1 MATNG
6 EKLAAIRKDA
16 AQELLHILTGD
27 DGDGALPHDIER
39 IAQYVAIV
47 RAADNAMD
55 ALENL
60 EEPLPSPP
68 DHVGRNDFE
77 PLPPASDPA
86 TE

>member
-16 AQELLHILTGD
+16 AKELLAILKGVD
-27 DGDGALPHDIER
+27 DGALPHDIER

-47 RAADNAMD
+47 RAADAATD
-55 ALENL
+55 ALD
-60 EEPLPSPP
+60 EPLPTPP

-86 TE
+86 KV